1 VQAAPPPPG
10 DPAAILTRAR
20 QLFTEGNKL
29 YDESKLP
36 QAEAAYLE
44 AWKLKKSYDL
54 AGNLGNV
61 EADLKKWR
69 QAAEYLSYAIREF
82 PAGGRP
88 TLRDNMIS
96 RLTEAQKYVG
106 QLRFEVRAGA
116 EIFVDG
122 VSIGVAPIQNEV
134 YADPGTHSIEGR
146 LEGFPPAQA
155 TVTTAR
161 GRIDTVPLTFVAP
174 VTGPNKKV
182 IIAGAVIAGAA
193 AIAGGAMLG
202 LWAAKGSDAS
212 SLYTKIRGPSNA
224 APCADPSQPQT
235 NPDCASL
242 LSDLNS
248 KATFG
253 TTGVVLLSTAGAV
266 GLATLIYG
274 LAGGSRGPRSGL
286 VVSPVLT
293 GDNRGVVVQG
303 SF

>member
-1 VQAAPPPPG
+1 MAV
-10 DPAAILTRAR
+10 LTRSR
-20 QLFTEGNKL
+20 QLFTQGNKL
-29 YDESKLP
+29 YDEGKLP
-36 QAEAAYLE
+36 EAQAAYLA
-44 AWKLKKSYDL
+44 AWQLKKSYDV

-61 EADLKKWR
+61 EADMKHWR
-69 QAAEYLSYAIREF
+69 KAAEYLSYAIREF
-82 PAGGRP
+82 PAGGSPR
-88 TLRDNMIS
+88 LRDNMIS

-106 QLRFEVRAGA
+106 QLRFQVRAGA

-122 VSIGVAPIQNEV
+122 ASIGVAPIQNEV
-134 YADPGTHSIEGR
+134 YADPGTHGIEAR

-174 VTGPNKKV
+174 VTGPNKKIV
-182 IIAGAVIAGAA
+182 IAGAVIAGAA

-202 LWAAKGSDAS
+202 LYAAKGSDAS
-212 SLYTKIRGPSNA
+212 SLYTKIRGPSNTGLCMEA
-224 APCADPSQPQT
+224 GQTQT
-235 NPDCASL
+235 NPDCSSL
-242 LSDLNS
+242 ISDLNA

-274 LAGGSRGPRSGL
+274 LAAGSRGARTSL
-286 VVSPVLT
+286 VVAPVLT